1 MEKIA
6 PSKTSKKKSKD
17 DSPQES
23 SESRIIIKQEP
34 ESDTN
39 QSDTKSNQSPSKQSP
54 QKVKKYESYVTT
66 PATKINEPSPKI
78 WSSDKNIVEDQST
91 QNSLKMKL
99 KTKQKEGTLSPKK
112 KKTNETKGSTSND
125 KKEKRKSLEKLIVS
139 IKKKTTP
146 KTKDKELNSGAS
158 SQDEIPA
165 NIVQTEKTTEPDE
178 TNTTI
183 SKSSKHKAKKKKK
196 KKEKVNKEQSN
207 IEQCSKVETF
217 PVSDTYIVKVKKK
230 KIFKKKNGEKVLV
243 RITRSH
249 CNRNDEV
256 VKLETFLINE
266 NNQEKYDP
274 VKRELFTDP
283 VEQNLDIQESFN
295 NILENINIEDAVVQ
309 DFVEE
314 KEIGDTKVEEPEYE
328 PIILKEKKKKQ
339 VVVKKTTLNK
349 SSLKKTTNKVIKKTS
364 RPANKVVT
372 VGGKVVGKTTKGM
385 KTTGSKSEATDKKEA
400 DKKEKTVKD
409 YEENFAGEEHSSNTK
424 KELTEPVSML
434 I

>member
-6 PSKTSKKKSKD
+6 PSKTSKRKSKD
-17 DSPQES
+17 NSSQEN
-23 SESRIIIKQEP
+23 SESQIIIKQEP

-54 QKVKKYESYVTT
+54 RKVKKYESYVTT
-66 PATKINEPSPKI
+66 PAKKINEPSPKI
-78 WSSDKNIVEDQST
+78 WSSDKNILEDQST
-91 QNSLKMKL
+91 QDSLKVKL
-99 KTKQKEGTLSPKK
+99 KTKQKEGSLSPKK
-112 KKTNETKGSTSND
+112 KKTNEGKGSTCND

-146 KTKDKELNSGAS
+146 KTKDKELESGS
-158 SQDEIPA
+158 FSQTEVPA
-165 NIVQTEKTTEPDE
+165 NIVQAEKTTEPDQ
-178 TNTTI
+178 NDTTV

-196 KKEKVNKEQSN
+196 KKEKVNEEQSN
-207 IEQCSKVETF
+207 SEQCSKVETF

-230 KIFKKKNGEKVLV
+230 KIFKKRNGEIVLV

-266 NNQEKYDP
+266 SNQEKYDP

-295 NILENINIEDAVVQ
+295 NIIENINIEDAVVP
-309 DFVEE
+309 DFIEE
-314 KEIGDTKVEEPEYE
+314 KEIGDTKVEDLVHE
-328 PIILKEKKKKQ
+328 PIILKEKKKKKDFA
-339 VVVKKTTLNK
+339 KKTALNK

-385 KTTGSKSEATDKKEA
+385 KKTGSKSEASDKKET
-400 DKKEKTVKD
+400 DNKEKTVKD
-409 YEENFAGEEHSSNTK
+409 YEENFAGEEHSSNSK
-424 KELTEPVSML
+424 KELTEPVS
-434 I
+434 IFS

>member
-6 PSKTSKKKSKD
+6 PSKTSKRKSKD
-17 DSPQES
+17 NSSQES
-23 SESRIIIKQEP
+23 NESQIIIKQEP

-54 QKVKKYESYVTT
+54 RKVKKYESYVTT
-66 PATKINEPSPKI
+66 PAKKINEPSPKI

-91 QNSLKMKL
+91 QDSLKMKL
-99 KTKQKEGTLSPKK
+99 KTKQKEGSLSPKK
-112 KKTNETKGSTSND
+112 KKTNESKGSTSND

-146 KTKDKELNSGAS
+146 KTKIKELESGAS

-165 NIVQTEKTTEPDE
+165 NIAQTEKTTEPDE
-178 TNTTI
+178 NNTTV
-183 SKSSKHKAKKKKK
+183 SKPSKHKAKKKKK
-196 KKEKVNKEQSN
+196 KKEKVNEEQSN

-274 VKRELFTDP
+274 VKKELFTDP

-295 NILENINIEDAVVQ
+295 NILENINIEDAVVP
-309 DFVEE
+309 DFIEE

-328 PIILKEKKKKQ
+328 PIILKEKKKKK
-339 VVVKKTTLNK
+339 VVEKKTVLNK
-349 SSLKKTTNKVIKKTS
+349 SLLKKTTNKVIKKTS

-385 KTTGSKSEATDKKEA
+385 KKTGSKSEASDKET

-409 YEENFAGEEHSSNTK
+409 YEENFAGEEHSSNSK
-424 KELTEPVSML
+424 KELTEPVS
-434 I
+434 IFS

>member
-6 PSKTSKKKSKD
+6 PSKTSKRKSKD
-17 DSPQES
+17 DSSQES
-23 SESRIIIKQEP
+23 NESQIIIKQEP

-54 QKVKKYESYVTT
+54 RKVKKYESYVTT
-66 PATKINEPSPKI
+66 PAKKINEPSPKI

-91 QNSLKMKL
+91 QDSLKMKL
-99 KTKQKEGTLSPKK
+99 KTKQKEGSLSPKK
-112 KKTNETKGSTSND
+112 KKTNESKGSTSND

-146 KTKDKELNSGAS
+146 KTKIKELESGTS

-165 NIVQTEKTTEPDE
+165 NIAQTEKTTEPDE
-178 TNTTI
+178 NNTTV
-183 SKSSKHKAKKKKK
+183 SKPSKHKAKKKKK
-196 KKEKVNKEQSN
+196 KKEKVNEEQSN

-274 VKRELFTDP
+274 VKKELFTDP

-295 NILENINIEDAVVQ
+295 NILENINIEDAVVP
-309 DFVEE
+309 DFIEE

-328 PIILKEKKKKQ
+328 PIILKEKKKKK
-339 VVVKKTTLNK
+339 VVEKKTVLNK
-349 SSLKKTTNKVIKKTS
+349 SLLKKTTNKVIKKTS

-385 KTTGSKSEATDKKEA
+385 KKTGSKSEASDKET

-409 YEENFAGEEHSSNTK
+409 YEENFAGEEHSSNSK
-424 KELTEPVSML
+424 KELTEPVS
-434 I
+434 IFS